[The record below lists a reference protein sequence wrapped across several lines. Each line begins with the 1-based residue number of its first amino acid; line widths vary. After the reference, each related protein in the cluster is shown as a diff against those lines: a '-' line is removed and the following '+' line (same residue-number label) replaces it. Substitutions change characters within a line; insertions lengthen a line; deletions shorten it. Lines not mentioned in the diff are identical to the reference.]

1 MVAAIGGAVG
11 YNFSQGGET
20 AKGWIEHFWDYP
32 FNRNADISAKDHP
45 CQAYIIALGVND
57 RSKIAPGDASKDID
71 LADYTRNADTFAGY
85 YGGIIQ
91 RVRSIC
97 PKAPIFVVTIPNKY
111 PGLEFSAQI
120 RAMADIFEDVSN
132 VNINKDITITGGT
145 IIGSESADPIFVIAP
160 KSEGGPENVNIS
172 GVDFKVNNA
181 NVIVKATADNATS
194 PTSIDVAN
202 INIEGNTIESA
213 NDAVVPESVTVL
225 KLESE
230 RGILA
235 PTGEISINGNTIEAG
250 VNPFEFDVTTVTS
263 GSDVNVPAGGDTPE
277 KLATVI
283 EYEDM
288 NTTAIDSSIEPGTGK
303 YFEITL
309 RDSNGVALANKPVQ
323 FGFNGKIYN
332 KTTDENGIA
341 KLQINLQRSDIYT
354 FAVSFQG
361 DDAYNGSF
369 AVAKITV
376 KKQNP
381 TLTVPNKSYKASAKT
396 KTLTATFKSASG
408 KVVANKKVTFTVN
421 GKTYTA
427 TTNDK
432 GVASVNVSLST
443 KKTYSFTAKFAG
455 DNTYAAITKTAKLTI
470 N

>member
-1 MVAAIGGAVG
+1 M
-11 YNFSQGGET
+11 
-20 AKGWIEHFWDYP
+20 
-32 FNRNADISAKDHP
+32 
-45 CQAYIIALGVND
+45 
-57 RSKIAPGDASKDID
+57 
-71 LADYTRNADTFAGY
+71 
-85 YGGIIQ
+85 
-91 RVRSIC
+91 
-97 PKAPIFVVTIPNKY
+97 
-111 PGLEFSAQI
+111 EF
-120 RAMADIFEDVSN
+120 
-132 VNINKDITITGGT
+132 K
-145 IIGSESADPIFVIAP
+145 
-160 KSEGGPENVNIS
+160 
-172 GVDFKVNNA
+172 
-181 NVIVKATADNATS
+181 
-194 PTSIDVAN
+194 
-202 INIEGNTIESA
+202 
-213 NDAVVPESVTVL
+213 
-225 KLESE
+225 
-230 RGILA
+230 
-235 PTGEISINGNTIEAG
+235 
-250 VNPFEFDVTTVTS
+250 
-263 GSDVNVPAGGDTPE
+263 E

-309 RDSNGVALANKPVQ
+309 RDSNGVALANKDVQ

-332 KTTDENGIA
+332 KTTDDQGIA
-341 KLQINLQRSDIYT
+341 RLQINLQRADIYT

-376 KKQNP
+376 KKQTP

-408 KVVANKKVTFTVN
+408 KVVANKKVSFTVN

-455 DNTYAAITKTAKLTI
+455 DNTYAAITKTAKVTI

>member
-1 MVAAIGGAVG
+1 MIFVTVYGPGNVTVKHTDAGDAADIQAAIDAA
-11 YNFSQGGET
+11 N
-20 AKGWIEHFWDYP
+20 
-32 FNRNADISAKDHP
+32 
-45 CQAYIIALGVND
+45 
-57 RSKIAPGDASKDID
+57 PGDVVQ
-71 LADYTRNADTFAGY
+71 LGNYDYTDVADVNITKDVTIAGTE
-85 YGGIIQ
+85 GTTITSTGDGT
-91 RVRSIC
+91 
-97 PKAPIFVVTIPNKY
+97 PIF
-111 PGLEFSAQI
+111 
-120 RAMADIFEDVSN
+120 N
-132 VNINKDITITGGT
+132 VP
-145 IIGSESADPIFVIAP
+145 A
-160 KSEGGPENVNIS
+160 KSEDGPSEVSIT
-172 GVDFKVNNA
+172 GVDFKLNNGDT
-181 NVIVKATADNATS
+181 VVKAVADNGTS
-194 PTSIDVAN
+194 PLAIDTASISITDNKFELAN
-202 INIEGNTIESA
+202 ES
-213 NDAVVPESVTVL
+213 VVPESVTVL
-225 KLESE
+225 ELESE
-230 RGILA
+230 RGSLA
-235 PTGEISINGNTIEAG
+235 PSGEISIADNTLEAG
-250 VNPFEFDVTTVTS
+250 VSPFKFDVTSATS
-263 GSDVNVPAGGDTPE
+263 GSNANIPIGGDFPE

-288 NTTAIDSSIEPGTGK
+288 NTTAIDASIEPGTGE
-303 YFEITL
+303 YFQITL
-309 RDSNGVALANKPVQ
+309 KDSNGNTLANKDIQ

-341 KLQINLQRSDIYT
+341 RLQINLQRYDIYT

-376 KKQNP
+376 KKQ
-381 TLTVPNKSYKASAKT
+381 TGSLTVPSKTYKASAKT

-408 KVVANKKVTFTVN
+408 NVVAGKKVTFNVD